1 MLNKG
6 SHRITLKNIAT
17 IVSATTVSISAYLS
31 IEMLFIWRKQQPG
44 GMLGLLLWFMWG
56 DGGISGGGC
65 GRFFLPTAG
74 CLRIWRV

>member
-44 GMLGLLLWFMWG
+44 GMLGLLLWCMWG
-56 DGGISGGGC
+56 KGLAAAVADT
-65 GRFFLPTAG
+65 FFCRRLGA
-74 CLRIWRV
+74 